1 MSDDVRERVAQ
12 ALYANYRMV
21 YAEMSG
27 AVPPSPAEI
36 AELWEAEI
44 HYKDQFYRQA
54 NVLAE
59 AGLLAPAPLREV
71 TVEQVEAAAKF
82 AYKTDWAAQRTARM
96 PFSDKYTGDQYRG
109 RARAMFRA
117 AGFVVQDA
125 VDRAEGDGSAAASE
139 PTVPASQLR
148 AFARQCVDGGD
159 MTPAAARML
168 DRIIDGDGR
177 AEK

>member
-59 AGLLAPAPLREV
+59 AGLLAPAPLTEEWHAAYYGVTPDGVRHLRLIGTEGSREHAEETRADCAQDDPDTEFFLV
-71 TVEQVEAAAKF
+71 RRPVH
-82 AYKTDWAAQRTARM
+82 DWL
-96 PFSDKYTGDQYRG
+96 P
-109 RARAMFRA
+109 
-117 AGFVVQDA
+117 VN
-125 VDRAEGDGSAAASE
+125 RAEGDG
-139 PTVPASQLR
+139 R
-148 AFARQCVDGGD
+148 AVSH
-159 MTPAAARML
+159 
-168 DRIIDGDGR
+168 
-177 AEK
+177 E